1 MKRTAFQWLVISSLL
16 VTTVVVTGAR
26 TRPRYGGTLRVEVSG
41 SLWDPNGV
49 ARSLTTES
57 LTKVDEQGR
66 VQPWL
71 AMTWESQNRDRRW
84 ILSLRPDVKF
94 HDGTQ
99 LTAASVAEILGTCA
113 GCPWKSVQVSGEN
126 VVFDFDSPTPLF
138 PAQLAM
144 SHFGIAKSGV
154 NGAPIGTGRMR
165 VTQATPTSAT
175 LVAFDSYWNGHSFVE
190 SVEVTANR
198 KLRDQWLD
206 LGVGRADVAEVPAEQ
221 VRRAQ
226 QEHLR
231 VASSR
236 NDELIVLVMNNASGT
251 MQNTVLRQAVAESVD
266 RASLLN
272 FIFQKQ
278 GELCGGLLP
287 NWLSG
292 YAMVFP
298 TAQNMQHAKEL
309 RSQLTQAPALTMT
322 YNPADA
328 SLQLV
333 AERLALSAREAGIN
347 IRTAPAPA
355 HWDLSVARVRLN
367 SYHPS
372 VALED
377 MVNTIGVEH
386 KTPDDT
392 TPDALYQRERE
403 LLKSYQLVPLVY
415 VPQGFAANDRVR
427 NWKLDEHGLPDFD
440 ELWTEVRK

>member
-1 MKRTAFQWLVISSLL
+1 
-16 VTTVVVTGAR
+16 VTET
-26 TRPRYGGTLRVEVSG
+26 
-41 SLWDPNGV
+41 
-49 ARSLTTES
+49 
-57 LTKVDEQGR
+57 LTKVDDQGR

-84 ILSLRPDVKF
+84 VFSLRPDVKF

-99 LTAASVAEILGTCA
+99 LTAASVVDILGACV
-113 GCPWKSVQVSGEN
+113 GCPWKSVQAAGEN

-138 PAQLAM
+138 PPQLALT
-144 SHFGIAKSGV
+144 HFGITKPVPS
-154 NGAPIGTGRMR
+154 GAPVGTGPMR
-165 VTQATPTSAT
+165 VTQSTPTSAT
-175 LVAFDSYWNGHSFVE
+175 LAAFDNYWNGHTFIE
-190 SVEVTANR
+190 SVEVTASR

-221 VRRAQ
+221 IRRAQ

-236 NDELIVLVMNNASGT
+236 NNDLIVLVMNNASAT
-251 MQNTVLRQAVAESVD
+251 MQNTALRQAVAESVD

-278 GELCGGLLP
+278 GELSGGLLP

-292 YAMVFP
+292 YAMEFP
-298 TAQNMQHAKEL
+298 TAQNMQHVKEL
-309 RSQLTQAPALTMT
+309 RAQLAQAPSLTMT
-322 YNPADA
+322 YDPADA

-333 AERLALSAREAGIN
+333 AERLALSAREVGIN
-347 IRTAPAPA
+347 MRTVPAPA
-355 HWDLSVARVRLN
+355 HWDLSVARVRLSSLN
-367 SYHPS
+367 PS

-377 MVNTIGVEH
+377 MVSTIGIEH
-386 KTPDDT
+386 KIPDDT

-403 LLKSYQLVPLVY
+403 LLKTYQLVPLVY
-415 VPQGFAANDRVR
+415 VPHGLAASDRVR
-427 NWKLDEHGLPDFD
+427 NWRLDERGLPDFD